1 MVKKKIKQKKG
12 NQDKDKMKNKHKKE
26 SKIQKELKENLE
38 INNEDSTENIK
49 EKIKKIKYLIVSV
62 GNEECFDGVE
72 AFKENGEKVNEKDSP
87 LHYYDFNFEVDVDNG
102 KISNWSEE
110 KIYVKVNM
118 RAMDTGFYTFFD
130 ENKIKI
136 YEEEGYVPNFLGI
149 EGDAYGDNII
159 FSTDVN
165 GFILNWKE
173 KKIKEQIIKYLNDKM
188 KN

>member
-1 MVKKKIKQKKG
+1 
-12 NQDKDKMKNKHKKE
+12 
-26 SKIQKELKENLE
+26 
-38 INNEDSTENIK
+38 
-49 EKIKKIKYLIVSV
+49 
-62 GNEECFDGVE
+62 
-72 AFKENGEKVNEKDSP
+72 
-87 LHYYDFNFEVDVDNG
+87 
-102 KISNWSEE
+102 
-110 KIYVKVNM
+110 M

-173 KKIKEQIIKYLNDKM
+173 KKIKEQMIKYLNDKM